1 MSDPLDQLASGQQ
14 AISNKTAEKAVM
26 HSHGE
31 THDVFNQPTA
41 LDPFNAYESDLAL
54 QEWVTTFS
62 GDWHTKG
69 LNEFGMRAGSDLF
82 EAGFAANKFK
92 PEFKPH
98 DRFGKRIDQVDF
110 HPSYHLLMQTAIEA
124 GHHSIAW
131 DQQDGKKANQGA
143 HVARAAIEYMHSQAD
158 PGTGCPLTMTFAA
171 VPALMHQ
178 PNIAKDWVPKILA
191 RKYDG
196 RNVPYFEKEG
206 LTIGMAMTEK
216 QGGSDVRAN
225 TTKAYPLGK
234 GGGGEEYEIVGHK
247 WFCSAPMC
255 DGFLVLAYTG
265 TKDQGLSCF
274 LLPRFRPDGRKNE
287 MYIQRL
293 KDKMGNV
300 SNASSEVEYRGA
312 FAWMIGD
319 EGRGVRTIIEMV
331 SMTRFD
337 CMVGSSSIM
346 RQALA
351 QAIHHT
357 SGRAAFGKN
366 LHDQPLMQNVLADLA
381 IESEAALAISMR
393 IANSLDNLQQ
403 MPKET
408 AEYETEARFS
418 RVATAIGKYWICKR
432 AAQFTYEAMECIGG
446 VGVVEDN
453 ILPRL
458 YREAPI
464 NAIWEGSGNVQCLDV
479 LRAMQKDPKVLD
491 AFMNELAKALRHY
504 PEFDAYLLALKSE
517 FTDLASLEYRAR
529 SVVEKLAIAWQA
541 STLIQYGN
549 KEVASAYVRSRLTGY
564 GGYYYG
570 TLPVDVDVR
579 SIIKRAGAQS

>member
-1 MSDPLDQLASGQQ
+1 MSVEPSQTTQGEKVTPL
-14 AISNKTAEKAVM
+14 
-26 HSHGE
+26 SHGE
-31 THDVFNQPTA
+31 THEVFNQPTA
-41 LDPFNAYESDLAL
+41 LEPYNAYESDVAL
-54 QEWVTTFS
+54 QHWVTAF
-62 GDWHTKG
+62 GGQWHQTE
-69 LNEFGMRAGSDLF
+69 LTEFGHRVGTDLHD
-82 EAGFAANKFK
+82 AGFAANKFK

-98 DRFGKRIDQVDF
+98 SRFGERIDQVDF
-110 HPSYHLLMQTAIEA
+110 HPAYHLLMRTAIEA
-124 GHHSIAW
+124 GHHSLPW
-131 DQQDGKKANQGA
+131 REKKLGA
-143 HVARAAIEYMHSQAD
+143 HVARAALEYMHSQAD
-158 PGTGCPLTMTFAA
+158 PGSGCPLTMTFAA

-178 PNIAKDWVPKILA
+178 PNIAKEWLPKITA
-191 RKYDG
+191 NTYDE

-225 TTKAYPLGK
+225 TTKAYPIGK
-234 GGGGEEYEIVGHK
+234 TGPGESYEIVGHK

-255 DGFLVLAYTG
+255 DAFLVLAYTG
-265 TKDQGLSCF
+265 TKEQGLSCF
-274 LLPRFRPDGRKNE
+274 LLPRWRPDGRKNE
-287 MYIQRL
+287 MYVQRL

-312 FAWMIGD
+312 HAWMIGE

-337 CMVGSSSIM
+337 CMVGSSAIM

-366 LHDQPLMQNVLADLA
+366 LHDQPLMQNVLADLS

-393 IANSLDNLQQ
+393 IANSLDILQQ
-403 MPKET
+403 DPANEQ
-408 AEYETEARFS
+408 EARFS

-432 AAQFTYEAMECIGG
+432 AAQFTYECMECIGG

-453 ILPRL
+453 VLPRM

-491 AFMNELAKALRHY
+491 AFMMELSKGLRHY
-504 PEFDAYLLALKSE
+504 PEFDEYLLGLRNE
-517 FTDLASLEYRAR
+517 FKDLENLEYRAR

-541 STLIQYGN
+541 STLIQFGE
-549 KEVASAYVRSRLTGY
+549 KDVAQAYVRSRLTGY
-564 GGYYYG
+564 SGQYYG
-570 TLPVDVDVR
+570 TLPTDVDVQA
-579 SIIKRAGAQS
+579 IIQRAKPLV

>member
-1 MSDPLDQLASGQQ
+1 MNHLTKPNLHGRETLTAQ
-14 AISNKTAEKAVM
+14 APSL
-26 HSHGE
+26 GE
-31 THDVFNQPTA
+31 THEVFNQPTS
-41 LDPFNAYESDLAL
+41 LDPFNAYDSDASLQHWVNTFQGNDHQAAL
-54 QEWVTTFS
+54 SEYGQRV
-62 GDWHTKG
+62 GG
-69 LNEFGMRAGSDLF
+69 DLF
-82 EAGFAANKFK
+82 EAGFAANKYK

-98 DRFGKRIDQVDF
+98 SRFGERIDQVDF
-110 HPSYHLLMQTAIEA
+110 HPAYHLLMKTAIEA
-124 GHHSIAW
+124 GHHSLPW
-131 DQQDGKKANQGA
+131 TQKKMGA

-158 PGTGCPLTMTFAA
+158 PGSGCPLTMTFAS
-171 VPALMHQ
+171 VPAIAHQ
-178 PNIAKDWVPKILA
+178 PNIAKNWLPKITA
-191 RKYDG
+191 NVYDP
-196 RNVPYFEKEG
+196 RNVPFYEKQG

-225 TTKAYPLGK
+225 TTRATAIDKTGPGEAYEL
-234 GGGGEEYEIVGHK
+234 VGHK

-255 DGFLVLAYTG
+255 DAFLVLAYTG
-265 TKDQGLSCF
+265 SKEQGLSCF
-274 LLPRFRPDGRKNE
+274 LLPRWRPDGRKNE

-312 FAWMIGD
+312 FAWMIGE
-319 EGRGVRTIIEMV
+319 EGRGVPTIIEMV

-337 CMVGSSSIM
+337 CMVGSSGIM

-357 SGRAAFGKN
+357 SGRAAFGAN

-393 IANSLDNLQQ
+393 IAHSLDILQQ
-403 MPKET
+403 ENVEKKV
-408 AEYETEARFS
+408 AEQESKFS

-432 AAQFTYEAMECIGG
+432 AAQFTYECMECIGG

-458 YREAPI
+458 YRESPI

-479 LRAMQKDPKVLD
+479 LRAMQKDKTVLD
-491 AFMNELAKALRHY
+491 AFMAELKKGLGVY
-504 PEFDAYLLALKSE
+504 PVFDQYLETVSEEFADFE
-517 FTDLASLEYRAR
+517 SLEFRAR
-529 SVVEKLAIAWQA
+529 SVVEKLALAWQA
-541 STLIQYGN
+541 STLIQFGD
-549 KEVASAYVRSRLTGY
+549 EAVAFGYVHSRLNQY

-570 TLPVDVDVR
+570 TLPIQVDVKA
-579 SIIKRAGAQS
+579 IIEHAKAK

>member
-1 MSDPLDQLASGQQ
+1 MNDTLEQQLMLK
-14 AISNKTAEKAVM
+14 KTAEKASM
-26 HSHGE
+26 LSHGE
-31 THDVFNQPTA
+31 THDVFNQPTP
-41 LDPFNAYESDLAL
+41 LEPFNAYATDRAL
-54 QEWVTTFS
+54 QDWVNIFN
-62 GDWHTKG
+62 GDWHEQG
-69 LNEFGMRAGSDLF
+69 LNQFGMRAGSDLF
-82 EAGFAANKFK
+82 EAGFSANKFK

-131 DQQDGKKANQGA
+131 SEKKPGA
-143 HVARAAIEYMHSQAD
+143 HVARAAMEYMHSQAD

-265 TKDQGLSCF
+265 TKEQGLSCF

-287 MYIQRL
+287 MYVQRL

-312 FAWMIGD
+312 FAWMIGE

-337 CMVGSSSIM
+337 CMVGSSGIM

-357 SGRAAFGKN
+357 SGRSAFGKN
-366 LHDQPLMQNVLADLA
+366 LHDQPLMQNVLADLS

-393 IANSLDNLQQ
+393 IANSLDHLQANPDDEQ
-403 MPKET
+403 
-408 AEYETEARFS
+408 EARFS

-479 LRAMQKDPKVLD
+479 LRAMQKDPKVMD

-504 PEFDAYLLALKSE
+504 PEFDEYLLALKSE

-549 KEVASAYVRSRLTGY
+549 KDVASAYVRSRLTGY

-570 TLPVDVDVR
+570 TLPADVDVKA
-579 SIIKRAGAQS
+579 IIERAKPQL

>member
-1 MSDPLDQLASGQQ
+1 MSANESQIPPHDLKPL
-14 AISNKTAEKAVM
+14 
-26 HSHGE
+26 SHGE
-31 THDVFNQPTA
+31 THEVFNQPGP
-41 LDPFNAYESDLAL
+41 LDPYNTYLSDKAL
-54 QEWVTTFS
+54 QEWVSTFN
-62 GDWHTKG
+62 GDWHNDQLSAYGKRTG
-69 LNEFGMRAGSDLF
+69 TDLY
-82 EAGFAANKFK
+82 EAGFAANKYK

-98 DRFGKRIDQVDF
+98 NRFGERIDQVDF
-110 HPSYHLLMQTAIEA
+110 HPSYHLLMQTALEA
-124 GHHSIAW
+124 GHHSLPW
-131 DQQDGKKANQGA
+131 REKKLGA

-158 PGTGCPLTMTFAA
+158 PGSGCPLTMTFAA

-178 PNIAKDWVPKILA
+178 PNIAKDWLPKITA
-191 RKYDG
+191 NRYDM
-196 RNVPYFEKEG
+196 RNVPYFEKEAV
-206 LTIGMAMTEK
+206 TIGMAMTEK

-225 TTKAYPLGK
+225 TTRAYAVGKAGP
-234 GGGGEEYEIVGHK
+234 GEAYELVGHK

-255 DGFLVLAYTG
+255 DAFLVLAYTG
-265 TKDQGLSCF
+265 SKEQGLSCF
-274 LLPRFRPDGRKNE
+274 LLPRWRPDGRKNE
-287 MYIQRL
+287 MYVQRL

-312 FAWMIGD
+312 HAWMIGE

-337 CMVGSSSIM
+337 CMVGSSAIM

-366 LHDQPLMQNVLADLA
+366 LHDQPLMQNVLADMA

-393 IANSLDNLQQ
+393 IAHSLDQLQIDPDNEQ
-403 MPKET
+403 
-408 AEYETEARFS
+408 EARFS

-432 AAQFTYEAMECIGG
+432 TAQFTYECMECIGG

-453 ILPRL
+453 VLPRM

-491 AFMNELAKALRHY
+491 AFMVELAKGVGRY
-504 PEFDAYLLALKSE
+504 SEFDDYLEHVQQE
-517 FTDLASLEYRAR
+517 FLDLESLEYRAR
-529 SVVEKLAIAWQA
+529 SVVEKLAMAWQA
-541 STLIQYGN
+541 STLIQFGDAQ
-549 KEVASAYVRSRLTGY
+549 VAKAYVESRLTGY
-564 GGYYYG
+564 SGQYYG
-570 TLPVDVDVR
+570 TLPKSVDVK
-579 SIIKRAGAQS
+579 SIIERSAPLK

>member
-1 MSDPLDQLASGQQ
+1 MSDTQNELASEQHVS
-14 AISNKTAEKAVM
+14 SNKTAQKASM
-26 HSHGE
+26 LSHGE

-41 LDPFNAYESDLAL
+41 LEPFNAYGSDQAL
-54 QEWVTTFS
+54 QEWVNTFD
-62 GDWHTKG
+62 GDWHTEG
-69 LNEFGMRAGSDLF
+69 LNQFGIRAGSDLF
-82 EAGFAANKFK
+82 EAGFLANKFK

-131 DQQDGKKANQGA
+131 PQADGKKAKPGA
-143 HVARAAIEYMHSQAD
+143 HVARAALEYMHSQAD

-265 TKDQGLSCF
+265 TKEDGLSCF

-287 MYIQRL
+287 MYVQRL

-300 SNASSEVEYRGA
+300 SNASSEVEYRGS

-366 LHDQPLMQNVLADLA
+366 LHDQPLMQNVLADLS

-393 IANSLDNLQQ
+393 IANSLDNLQILS
-403 MPKET
+403 KET
-408 AEYETEARFS
+408 AEFDTEARFS

-479 LRAMQKDPKVLD
+479 LRAMQKDPKVVD
-491 AFMNELAKALRHY
+491 AFMAELSKGCGKY
-504 PEFDAYLLALKSE
+504 SQFDAYFAALKNE
-517 FTDLASLEYRAR
+517 FVDLASLEYRAR
-529 SVVEKLAIAWQA
+529 SVVEKLAMAWQA

-549 KEVASAYVRSRLTGY
+549 EAVAKAYVLSRLTGY

-570 TLPVDVDVR
+570 TLPTEIDVKE
-579 SIIKRAGAQS
+579 IIMRAKPQV

>member
-1 MSDPLDQLASGQQ
+1 MNDTLEQQLMWK
-14 AISNKTAEKAVM
+14 KTAEKVSM
-26 HSHGE
+26 LSHGE
-31 THDVFNQPTA
+31 THDVFNQPTP
-41 LDPFNAYESDLAL
+41 LEPFNAYATDRAL
-54 QEWVTTFS
+54 QEWVNIFN
-62 GDWHTKG
+62 GDWHEQG
-69 LNEFGMRAGSDLF
+69 LNQFGMRAGSDLF
-82 EAGFAANKFK
+82 EAGFSANKFK

-131 DQQDGKKANQGA
+131 SEKKPGA
-143 HVARAAIEYMHSQAD
+143 HVARAAMEYMHSQAD

-265 TKDQGLSCF
+265 TQEQGLSCF

-312 FAWMIGD
+312 FAWMIGE

-337 CMVGSSSIM
+337 CMVGSSAIM

-357 SGRAAFGKN
+357 SGRSAFGKN
-366 LHDQPLMQNVLADLA
+366 LHDQPLMQNVLADLS

-393 IANSLDNLQQ
+393 IANSLDHLQANPDDEQ
-403 MPKET
+403 
-408 AEYETEARFS
+408 EARFS

-479 LRAMQKDPKVLD
+479 LRAMQKDPKVMD

-504 PEFDAYLLALKSE
+504 PEFDEYLLALKSE

-549 KEVASAYVRSRLTGY
+549 KDVASAYVRSRLTGY

-570 TLPVDVDVR
+570 TLPADVDVKA
-579 SIIKRAGAQS
+579 IIERAKPQL